1 MDVLDISESLKI
13 QFLLLYIIYYI
24 YIIYLCEEH
33 GHACASPWEEE
44 VVVFSVLI
52 LHINNIIR
60 TRKQPSGHV
69 PGGVRPSLRQVIC
82 W

>member
-13 QFLLLYIIYYI
+13 QFLLLYIYIYI

-60 TRKQPSGHV
+60 TRKQPSGQV
-69 PGGVRPSLRQVIC
+69 PWGVRPSLRQVIC